1 MKDLKRCA
9 ECGVPRIIAK
19 QHCWEDNG
27 TITQADNPSY
37 RLVYIEVDVLEK
49 IFSHIQELLGMN
61 IDRIIIEGKRK
72 AALEYLLRM
81 LAGFKGFIVR
91 LLARRQAY
99 EMIASLGI
107 ALGYGQFE
115 VLGFK
120 RGKDVRVF
128 GRNIYF
134 MPLMYGDLKG
144 TFNAVEGVSAELH
157 FEPKEDGYL
166 ITLQPGEEA
175 VELASRI
182 EHRKAPQKPDDL
194 HFKRCPR
201 CGVPLDIKMFS
212 WDEKEGIISDTI
224 HRKRIV
230 VIDPEG
236 VESVFRELESEL
248 GEDISQAIIDA
259 QRLYT
264 LHTIQT
270 GTTQPDPQDIV
281 MELALMGM
289 GHLVEC
295 YTRDGVMEAV
305 VENSPLPL
313 LVAGKL
319 QGLFELQ
326 ASGGSVC
333 EYRREADGTLVVTVR
348 AR

>member
-1 MKDLKRCA
+1 MPGIKRCA

-19 QHCWEDNG
+19 QHIWGDNG
-27 TITQADNPSY
+27 TITQADNPNY
-37 RLVYIEVDVLEK
+37 RLVYIEVGVLEK
-49 IFSHIQELLGMN
+49 IFSHIQGLLGMN
-61 IDRIIIEGKRK
+61 IDRMIIEGKRK

-81 LAGFKGFIVR
+81 LAGIKGLIVR
-91 LLARRQAY
+91 LIARRQVY

-107 ALGYGQFE
+107 ALGYGHFE

-120 RGKDVRVF
+120 RGKEARVF
-128 GRNIYF
+128 GKNIYF
-134 MPLMYGDLKG
+134 MPLMYGDLKA
-144 TFNAVEGVSAELH
+144 TFNAVEGVSADLR
-157 FEPKEDGYL
+157 FEPEGDGYL

-175 VELASRI
+175 VELVSRI
-182 EHRKAPQKPDDL
+182 EHKKAPQKPGDL
-194 HFKRCPR
+194 RFERCPR
-201 CGVPLDIKMFS
+201 CGVPLDIRRFS

-224 HRKRIV
+224 HSKRIV

-236 VESVFRELESEL
+236 IETVFRELESEL

-264 LHTIQT
+264 L
-270 GTTQPDPQDIV
+270 PDMQNGPTRLEPQDIV

-289 GHLVEC
+289 GNLVE
-295 YTRDGVMEAV
+295 YDTRDGVMESI

-319 QGLFELQ
+319 QGIFE
-326 ASGGSVC
+326 ATSEKESTI
-333 EYRREADGTLVVTVR
+333 EYVRCDDGTLTVSVI
-348 AR
+348 AL